1 VRRAC
6 GGHRRR
12 EPPLRE
18 LLLRLREPRELAA
31 RSDFPLEYPENASDF
46 VPLRSAADVVR
57 LPLPLLCPR
66 DSWLVPLAR
75 LVCVALD
82 VEALGVELVLL
93 LRRCCACAVAPLSW
107 RFC

>member
-46 VPLRSAADVVR
+46 VPLRSAADVER
-57 LPLPLLCPR
+57 LPLLYPR
-66 DSWLVPLAR
+66 ASWLDPLAR

-93 LRRCCACAVAPLSW
+93 LRRCCAWAVAPLSC